1 MHRTIAI
8 LHKITAQSGF
18 ARAYPRLRRA
28 KNGVFS
34 IVVLSAP
41 TQSCNMR
48 TPKLLIP
55 AVAPPKHVSASRQ
68 TAMLVLNTIYMRLK
82 MLINAFDAYTH
93 SLACWILAKM
103 HAAPYGTR
111 LRQARSESEL
121 RRTGLGALLGG
132 PGALPQAFGAVEN
145 ARVRVWLCGK
155 CQTGRRTR
163 GLCAT
168 ALIR

>member
-8 LHKITAQSGF
+8 LHIITAQSGF

-93 SLACWILAKM
+93 SLAC
-103 HAAPYGTR
+103 
-111 LRQARSESEL
+111 
-121 RRTGLGALLGG
+121 
-132 PGALPQAFGAVEN
+132 
-145 ARVRVWLCGK
+145 
-155 CQTGRRTR
+155 
-163 GLCAT
+163 
-168 ALIR
+168 